1 MKQRELRTA
10 LAKLHDRLNY
20 IYDEVALGLGN
31 FDGYSYEDDAEDE
44 DETITEL
51 TKAELVELVEDIEDR
66 LERIDGYRYQAGKR
80 LAKLKELAEQLD

>member
-1 MKQRELRTA
+1 MKQRARRTA

-66 LERIDGYRYQAGKR
+66 LERIDSYRYQAGKR
-80 LAKLKELAEQLD
+80 LAKLKELAEYLD